1 MVVLRKEELEKHGI
15 TWHKTE
21 EELYTREDLPVAEGS
36 VGRVFK
42 GLFKAQVVAVKVIK
56 LTRMTEAT
64 QLCAVRE
71 YSILKNLQHPN
82 ILRCLAAYYVDSK
95 KSIVLVTTP
104 WAPVTLYDFMED
116 INERNLSPMCPWYT
130 FGPLKPWPEMI
141 RQLME
146 GLQYLHTREP
156 PIKHRDLTPANILVN
171 HSSSDPV
178 PRLIIADFSISKEVV
193 ANTQTTRV
201 YSYLFRTPEQRK
213 GSGTTTK
220 SDVYQL
226 GCCFIFMESVLYSGG
241 EGFPQLHEMVI
252 GDNPEKVAGFEDNL
266 SRLHVFL
273 DQKISYYSS
282 ASHGGRHFD
291 PTVVVFGRKFR
302 ELVKQMVAL
311 DPNNRPSISSALDI
325 FRSIL
330 ASLTMNPGIEAIT
343 GSVIPTLV
351 QQPEERY
358 VDPNNGPSISSALD
372 IFRSLLPS
380 LTMSPGPEA
389 TTRFMTRT
397 NVQQRNKRCVYVWK
411 CVST

>member
-1 MVVLRKEELEKHGI
+1 MVILGKEELESHGI

-42 GLFKAQVVAVKVIK
+42 AFFRAQVVAVKMIK

-71 YSILKNLQHPN
+71 YRILKDLQHPN
-82 ILRCLAAYYVDSK
+82 VLRGLAAYYVDSK

-116 INERNLSPMCPWYT
+116 INESNLSPMCPWYT
-130 FGPLKPWPEMI
+130 FGPLKPWPEII

-156 PIKHRDLTPANILVN
+156 PIKHRDLTPANILVH
-171 HSSSDPV
+171 HSSSDPF
-178 PRLIIADFSISKEVV
+178 PQLIIADFSISKEVV

-201 YSYLFRTPEQRK
+201 YTYIFRTPEQREEK
-213 GSGTTTK
+213 GTTTK
-220 SDVYQL
+220 SDVFQL
-226 GCCFIFMESVLYSGG
+226 GCCFIFIESVLYSGG
-241 EGFPQLHEMVI
+241 EGFLQLHDMVI
-252 GDNPEKVAGFEDNL
+252 GDNAEKVAGFEDNL
-266 SRLHVFL
+266 ARLHVFL
-273 DQKISYYSS
+273 GQKISNCSS
-282 ASHGGRHFD
+282 TSHPD

-311 DPNNRPSISSALDI
+311 DPDNRPSISSALDK

-330 ASLTMNPGIEAIT
+330 VSLTMTPGNYWIYDTNPRSA
-343 GSVIPTLV
+343 VAR
-351 QQPEERY
+351 EEKICLLLAMRKY
-358 VDPNNGPSISSALD
+358 LIAPSAANY
-372 IFRSLLPS
+372 
-380 LTMSPGPEA
+380 TE
-389 TTRFMTRT
+389 T
-397 NVQQRNKRCVYVWK
+397 
-411 CVST
+411 